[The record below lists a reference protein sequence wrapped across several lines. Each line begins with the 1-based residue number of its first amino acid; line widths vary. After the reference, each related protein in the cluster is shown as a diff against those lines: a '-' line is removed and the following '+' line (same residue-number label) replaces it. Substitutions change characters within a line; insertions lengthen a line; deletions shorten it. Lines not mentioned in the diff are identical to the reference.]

1 MLVTTPLSLSDI
13 GLSPRAE
20 RRKWP
25 RYPVR
30 GLRASVIRE
39 SDKAFWAAEPQ
50 NLSRN
55 GIKLILDQRIEI
67 GTKTSIIVYRDNQR
81 ILFQVPMQVV
91 YVVAQP
97 GNRWVVGGAF
107 ARELSDQEVQGL
119 C

>member
-1 MLVTTPLSLSDI
+1 MPVTTPWSLSDI
-13 GLSPRAE
+13 QLPPGTE

-25 RYPVR
+25 RYPVQ

-55 GIKLILDQRIEI
+55 GIKLLLDQRIET
-67 GTKTSIIVYRDNQR
+67 GTKTSVIVYRDNQR

-107 ARELSDQEVQGL
+107 TRELSEQEVQGL